1 MIRFKTN
8 LPFLNLKEFFYPVS
22 NIAFTMFCDITV
34 DCRDLYLTS
43 SALCTKRGGW
53 RQNQNFSHDFPFFSA
68 YIIEQKLK
76 HIFFFCGQIQGDIPL
91 TFTLI

>member
-34 DCRDLYLTS
+34 DCRYLSLFNWFSTLYKT
-43 SALCTKRGGW
+43 RGLASKSKL
-53 RQNQNFSHDFPFFSA
+53 FS
-68 YIIEQKLK
+68 
-76 HIFFFCGQIQGDIPL
+76 
-91 TFTLI
+91 